1 MKLVET
7 WSKVLTLII
16 RYDNRER
23 SVKKEDDKRE
33 EIGVQKS
40 KRLSEY

>member
-7 WSKVLTLII
+7 WLKVLTLII

-23 SVKKEDDKRE
+23 RVKKEDDKRD
-33 EIGVQKS
+33 IGAQKS